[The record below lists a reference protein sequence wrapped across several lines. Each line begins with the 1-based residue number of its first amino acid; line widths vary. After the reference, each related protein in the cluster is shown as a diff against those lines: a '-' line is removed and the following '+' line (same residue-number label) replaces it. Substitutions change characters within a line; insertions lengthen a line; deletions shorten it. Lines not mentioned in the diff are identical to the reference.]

1 MRGIG
6 TGQRIHVMIIP
17 EVAELM
23 QREEDAAARNAA
35 AVAAELSDSLKDGGD
50 RQTLSENI
58 SALAASGGGSSL
70 SRSSS
75 SSGSGGSRSAGSSR
89 AVSRSNS
96 ADYPSENDDDD
107 DDNAGEESA
116 SAVAITSLA
125 VSKVHNA
132 LQAAAA
138 LPKIA
143 SMSDFRTGED
153 DDDDDDDDDGNNGG
167 SGEKYPDAL
176 LLPAPDKPPKSLVRE
191 LSEGSLST
199 KKVLE
204 QIVAWLVVNSM
215 RSEQTQWSML
225 CIQNVSNIY
234 RKTAFEV
241 MLRSAKKL
249 VGGSTKG
256 GGGVGDGSVASDA
269 TAAAAAAAGAAA
281 AAASSDASS
290 SMPEPLSF
298 GGTATSSTSTSTST
312 SGGGA
317 SSEGGEIMGV
327 ALDASSGEAL
337 CQLTPRECVGVFEE
351 DIDFSLEAAVPD
363 PMPFEAK
370 LRAMLDDNEAF
381 IVDAIGHAVGAGVLA
396 EVSE

>member
-75 SSGSGGSRSAGSSR
+75 SSGGSRSAGSSR

-153 DDDDDDDDDGNNGG
+153 DDDDDDDDGNNGG

-176 LLPAPDKPPKSLVRE
+176 LLPAPDKPPKSLARE

-269 TAAAAAAAGAAA
+269 TAAAAAAGAAA

-298 GGTATSSTSTSTST
+298 GGTATSSTSTST

>member
-1 MRGIG
+1 M
-6 TGQRIHVMIIP
+6 
-17 EVAELM
+17 
-23 QREEDAAARNAA
+23 
-35 AVAAELSDSLKDGGD
+35 
-50 RQTLSENI
+50 
-58 SALAASGGGSSL
+58 
-70 SRSSS
+70 
-75 SSGSGGSRSAGSSR
+75 
-89 AVSRSNS
+89 SRSNS

-153 DDDDDDDDDGNNGG
+153 DDDDDDDGNNGG

-176 LLPAPDKPPKSLVRE
+176 LLPAPDKPPKSLARE

-249 VGGSTKG
+249 VGASATG

-269 TAAAAAAAGAAA
+269 TAAAAAAGAAA

-290 SMPEPLSF
+290 SMPEPLLRRHCHF
-298 GGTATSSTSTSTST
+298 KHQHQHQRC
-312 SGGGA
+312 A

-327 ALDASSGEAL
+327 ALDAVGE
-337 CQLTPRECVGVFEE
+337 
-351 DIDFSLEAAVPD
+351 VPTD
-363 PMPFEAK
+363 AM
-370 LRAMLDDNEAF
+370 RACSRR
-381 IVDAIGHAVGAGVLA
+381 H
-396 EVSE
+396 